1 MLRLALP
8 VFAMTATTL
17 MGIGVVAVLTAGFD
31 TLQPIIAAAAVGFI
45 VALPVTWAVVKKL
58 MGR

>member
-8 VFAMTATTL
+8 GFAMTATTL